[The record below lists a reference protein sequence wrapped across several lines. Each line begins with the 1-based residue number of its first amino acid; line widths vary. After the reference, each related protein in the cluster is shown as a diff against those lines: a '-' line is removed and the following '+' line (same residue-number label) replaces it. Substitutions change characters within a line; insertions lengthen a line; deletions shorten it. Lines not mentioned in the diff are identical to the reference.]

1 VPARRGP
8 AGWGTVLA
16 LAVCAA
22 VLSVTNPGLLLL
34 LPFAV
39 LALAL
44 PPRRPAIALGAMVML
59 VLVLSGPRGGLLW
72 YFERGWALFAASWF
86 VVMVVLLP
94 QQRFLVRALSAL
106 GAASVTATVFL
117 LLNRGSFTRLETAVS
132 GRLREAASSALQ
144 GWERLGAPGAG
155 EAQGSGPAALQELV
169 YRFAELQVLLF
180 PALLALATLAG
191 LAVAWWGYRRV
202 AEGEREPLAPLREF
216 RFPNDLVW
224 LLIGGL
230 ALLLLPAGAAA
241 ERVGSNL
248 LTFMAAL
255 YALRGLAV
263 LLVIGGAPG
272 PFGLFVGLL
281 AVLFLYPLVMTATV
295 LVGLTDTWLDIRAR
309 RRASSAG

>member
-1 VPARRGP
+1 MGERRGP

-16 LAVCAA
+16 LAVCTA
-22 VLSVTNPGLLLL
+22 VLSVSNPGLLLL
-34 LPFAV
+34 VPFAV
-39 LALAL
+39 LAVAL
-44 PPRRPAIALGAMVML
+44 PPRRLAMTLGALLMV
-59 VLVLSGPRGGLLW
+59 VLVMSGPRGGLLW
-72 YFERGWALFAASWF
+72 YFERGWALLAAAWF
-86 VVMVVLLP
+86 VVMVVALP
-94 QQRFLVRALSAL
+94 RQGFLVRGLAALL
-106 GAASVTATVFL
+106 AAELTTTVFL
-117 LLNRGSFTRLETAVS
+117 VFNRGSFDRLESAV
-132 GRLREAASSALQ
+132 GARLREAAGSAME
-144 GWERLGAPGAG
+144 GWQRLGAPGGAG
-155 EAQGSGPAALQELV
+155 GDGDAVPLSELV

-191 LAVAWWGYRRV
+191 LAVAWWGYRRLSS
-202 AEGEREPLAPLREF
+202 GEREPLAPLREF

-224 LLIGGL
+224 VLIVGL
-230 ALLLLPAGAAA
+230 GLLLLPTGAVA

-272 PFGLFVGLL
+272 PLGWLIGLL
-281 AVLFLYPLVMTATV
+281 VVLFLYPLVMTATV